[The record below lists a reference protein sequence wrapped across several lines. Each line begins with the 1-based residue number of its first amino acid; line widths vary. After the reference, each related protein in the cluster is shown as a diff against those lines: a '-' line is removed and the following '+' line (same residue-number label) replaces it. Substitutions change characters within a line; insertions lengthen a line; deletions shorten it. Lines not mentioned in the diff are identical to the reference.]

1 MSHLFTPESTITMS
15 NKTLSLSEPLN
26 AYLREISVREPEL
39 LARLR
44 DETSRLPLAAMQ
56 ITPEQGQFM
65 QLLVKAMGIRRA
77 IEIGVFTGYSSL
89 CVALAMPD
97 DGRIIACDVNESWT
111 DIGRRY
117 WKEAGVD
124 HKIELRIAPAL
135 QTLDAMVENQLQDK
149 FDFAFIDAD
158 KTAYGEY
165 YERALVLIR
174 PGGLIAVDNTLWNG
188 NVADPGNQ
196 TDDTRAIREFNRQLH
211 SDSRVD
217 ISLLPIGDGLTLA
230 LKR

>member
-1 MSHLFTPESTITMS
+1 MS
-15 NKTLSLSEPLN
+15 NKSLSMSEPLY
-26 AYLREISVREPEL
+26 AYLREISLREAEP

-44 DETSRLPLAAMQ
+44 DETSHLPLSAMQ
-56 ITPEQGQFM
+56 ISPEQGQFM
-65 QLLVKAMGIRRA
+65 QLLVKALGIRHA

-89 CVALAMPD
+89 CVALAMPE
-97 DGRIIACDVNESWT
+97 DGRIVACDINESWT
-111 DIGRRY
+111 GIARRY

-135 QTLDAMVENQLQDK
+135 ETLDTLIGNDLEGR

-158 KTAYGEY
+158 KTGYKDY
-165 YERALVLIR
+165 YERALTLIR

-188 NVADPGNQ
+188 NVVDPDNQ
-196 TDDTRAIREFNRQLH
+196 SDDTRAIREFNQFIH
-211 SDSRVD
+211 TDARVD
-217 ISLLPIGDGLTLA
+217 VSMLPIGDGLTLA